1 MSQQPELTLPH
12 AHGAPACCG
21 LIRSCADDF
30 QVEEVAGFEPD
41 GEGEHQ
47 LLWVEKRDSNT
58 DWVAG
63 CLARHA
69 RVSRADI
76 GYAGLKDRH
85 ALTRQWFSLHL
96 AGRPEPDWGAL
107 EEPGVRVLRQARHA
121 RKLRPGALKGNRFR
135 LRVRQLE
142 GDLGQLERTLRA
154 IAQRGFPNYFGE
166 QRFGERDGNIESA
179 RRLFAGELKRVKRRQ
194 RGFYLSAARSMLFNR
209 VLAARV
215 EAGNWDR
222 PLSGERMMLSGTRS
236 SFLAESVDSEL
247 CCRLDEMDIHPS
259 GPLWG
264 RGEPMVGGEVA
275 VLEQRILEPER
286 FWCQGLEKFGLKMER
301 RALRVAAVDLAWR
314 IGEGDLELE
323 FFLPKGCFATA
334 LLRECL
340 DYRQPD
346 ALDPLRESNT

>member
-1 MSQQPELTLPH
+1 MSQQPDSPFPH
-12 AHGAPACCG
+12 AHGFPRCRG
-21 LIRSCADDF
+21 LIRSCPEDF
-30 QVEEVAGFEPD
+30 QVEEVAGFDPD
-41 GEGEHQ
+41 GAGEHQ

-69 RVSRADI
+69 GVSRVDV

-96 AGRPEPDWGAL
+96 NGRPEPDWSTLA
-107 EEPGVRVLRQARHA
+107 EPGVRILQQARHG

-142 GDLGQLERTLRA
+142 GDLQWLEDTLQA
-154 IAQRGFPNYFGE
+154 IAANGIPNYFGE
-166 QRFGERDGNIESA
+166 QRFGGGDGNIESA

-215 EAGNWDR
+215 EAGNWNR
-222 PLSGERMMLSGTRS
+222 PLSGERMMLAGTRS
-236 SFLAESVDSEL
+236 SFLAESVDDQL
-247 CCRLDEMDIHPS
+247 CQRLDEMDIHPS

-275 VLEQRILEPER
+275 ELERRVLEPER
-286 FWCQGLEKFGLKMER
+286 FWCLGLEQYGLKMER
-301 RALRVAAVDLAWR
+301 RALRMPATDLTWR
-314 IGEGDLELE
+314 IEGASLELE
-323 FFLPKGCFATA
+323 FLLPRGCFATA

-340 DYRQPD
+340 DYRQSD
-346 ALDPLRESNT
+346 VAGPLRESST